1 MSYQILGITNFM
13 VIILQTLGLEGDMPL
28 LLIGTYRV
36 FFVSIEV
43 VVDISQG
50 IYSIVGTT
58 AVVVALGIVDHVGRR
73 TMLRMTPPIFTA
85 PVEKLLIS

>member
-28 LLIGTYRV
+28 LLIGSHRP

-43 VVDISQG
+43 AVDISQG
-50 IYSIVGTT
+50 VYSIVGTI
-58 AVVVALGIVDHVGRR
+58 AVVVALVIVDHVGRR
-73 TMLRMTPPIFTA
+73 TMLRMTLPIFTA
-85 PVEKLLIS
+85 PVINY